1 MNSIKYNS
9 VGKSFDYQ
17 TNDKNERPN
26 SNLVPSPRI
35 DFFKG
40 KQNPYKNKLKV
51 KNLKSFK

>member
-1 MNSIKYNS
+1 MNTIKYNS
-9 VGKSFDYQ
+9 VGKSFEYQ
-17 TNDKNERPN
+17 SNEKNEKLN

-51 KNLKSFK
+51 KLIITFK